1 MTNLDEASKAIRAVF
16 SDTSVS
22 PETTL
27 DRLETLRDEVNEYIE
42 AVETTIEAMKG
53 ADEERL
59 FGRLTFATTQPVL
72 GLASAWRPRPWAS
85 SATCG
90 LRSCGV

>member
-53 ADEERL
+53 ADEE
-59 FGRLTFATTQPVL
+59 
-72 GLASAWRPRPWAS
+72 
-85 SATCG
+85 
-90 LRSCGV
+90 